1 MSRAAP
7 TVKHF
12 IDSSILPRKLFQY
25 KPRFRYNYNE
35 MADNLQ
41 KNNLMTGNSSDWRDA
56 SYKESY
62 EKEILGLRRRLDADP
77 SCTVQDLEG
86 ILKSLYIMDG
96 ADWLGRG
103 EVQSIN
109 LSAAIAAHEMII
121 HELKGIAKP
130 AF

>member
-1 MSRAAP
+1 M
-7 TVKHF
+7 T
-12 IDSSILPRKLFQY
+12 
-25 KPRFRYNYNE
+25 
-35 MADNLQ
+35 DNFQ
-41 KNNLMTGNSSDWRDA
+41 KNNVISGDSSNWRET
-56 SYKESY
+56 SYRESY
-62 EKEILGLRRRLDADP
+62 EKEILGLRRRLAADP
-77 SCTVQDLEG
+77 SCTAQDLEG